1 MNTSVG
7 NKPQAEPQKPDTS
20 KPAPEKKRLKREL
33 TVRQKP
39 GTVTRFLGEMDRP
52 FLIIVLLLVCIGSI
66 AVFSAS
72 YAHSANRYGDS
83 YALAR
88 PQLMYV
94 LGGVAAMAT
103 IAAFGPLALAFLR
116 KAAYPIFFFAIGM
129 NAVVRFFGENYNGA
143 TRWLTIG
150 GIQFQPSEF
159 LKFALV
165 LICAAHTVRNRDR
178 MHTFLH
184 GVLPFG
190 IFLFLA
196 AGTTLLQSHL
206 SATIICCI
214 IVYAMMWLGGT
225 GAKFLGVVT
234 GLLAAGG
241 ASLVLWGREIIGK
254 IVPHA
259 LIRLDVWDDPFSFMS
274 NASGGKGWQPAQS
287 LYAISSGGF
296 WGLGLGQ
303 SNQKHGYLPEPYNDY
318 IFAIICE
325 EMGYFGAVLIIGLF
339 VAFAWRGFYI
349 ATHSQDKFSS
359 LLVMGIIAHVII
371 QVVLNICVVTNTIP
385 STGIS
390 LPFFSYGGTSLI
402 ILLCEMGLV
411 LAVSRYSYTEK
422 A

>member
-1 MNTSVG
+1 MAQQPTAPVG
-7 NKPQAEPQKPDTS
+7 
-20 KPAPEKKRLKREL
+20 RVRREV

-39 GTVTRFLGEMDRP
+39 STITRFIGEMDRP
-52 FLIIVLLLVCIGSI
+52 FLIIVLLLVCIGSV
-66 AVFSAS
+66 AVFSSS
-72 YAHSANRYGDS
+72 YAHAANRYGDS

-88 PQLMYV
+88 PQLGYVMLGLFFMALIVMFAPVV
-94 LGGVAAMAT
+94 LGV
-103 IAAFGPLALAFLR
+103 LR
-116 KAAYPIFFFAIGM
+116 KFPWVIYGFALVM
-129 NAVVRFFGENYNGA
+129 NAAVLFTSGGESYNGA
-143 TRWLTIG
+143 KRWLNLG
-150 GIQFQPSEF
+150 PIQFQPSEF

-165 LICAAHTVRNRDR
+165 LICVNHIIKNRDR
-178 MHTFLH
+178 MHTFRH
-184 GVLPFG
+184 GVLSFVLIGAPA
-190 IFLFLA
+190 LA
-196 AGTTLLQSHL
+196 MTLAQKHL
-206 SATIICCI
+206 SATIINCLI
-214 IVYAMMWLGGT
+214 IYTMMWLGGT
-225 GAKFLGVVT
+225 GAKFLGGV
-234 GLLAAGG
+234 AAAVIALG
-241 ASLVLWGREIIGK
+241 ASVLTYGRIIIEK

-259 LIRLDVWDDPFSFMS
+259 LDRLEVWRDPFAFMS

-318 IFAIICE
+318 IFAIFCE
-325 EMGYFGAVLIIGLF
+325 EMGYFGAVLVIGLF
-339 VAFAWRGFYI
+339 VAFAWRGFHI

-359 LLVMGIIAHVII
+359 LLVMGITAHVII

-402 ILLCEMGLV
+402 ILLCEMGLI

>member
-1 MNTSVG
+1 MN
-7 NKPQAEPQKPDTS
+7 Q
-20 KPAPEKKRLKREL
+20 PAPAKRVRREAA
-33 TVRQKP
+33 VRQKP
-39 GTVTRFLGEMDRP
+39 NTITRFIGEMDRP
-52 FLIIVLLLVCIGSI
+52 FLIIVLLLVSIGSI
-66 AVFSAS
+66 AVFSSS

-94 LGGVAAMAT
+94 FLGLAAMAALV
-103 IAAFGPLALAFLR
+103 IFAPAVLRVLRSFPKVIYVIALAMNY
-116 KAAYPIFFFAIGM
+116 AVPIFGD
-129 NAVVRFFGENYNGA
+129 NYQGA
-143 TRWLTIG
+143 TRWITIL

-165 LICAAHTVRNRDR
+165 LICVNHIVKNRDR
-178 MHTFLH
+178 MHTFRY
-184 GVLPFG
+184 GVLSFALIGLPALG
-190 IFLFLA
+190 A
-196 AGTTLLQSHL
+196 TLWQSHL
-206 SATIICCI
+206 SATIINCLI
-214 IVYAMMWLGGT
+214 LYTMMWLGGT
-225 GAKFLGVVT
+225 GAKFLGGV
-234 GLLAAGG
+234 GAAAIALAA
-241 ASLVLWGREIIGK
+241 SVLTYGK
-254 IVPHA
+254 TLIEMVVPHA
-259 LIRLDVWDDPFSFMS
+259 LVRLEVWRDPFSFMS

-318 IFAIICE
+318 IFAIFCE
-325 EMGYFGAVLIIGLF
+325 EMGFFGAVLVIGLF

-359 LLVMGIIAHVII
+359 LLVMGITAHVII
-371 QVVLNICVVTNTIP
+371 QVILNICVVTNTIP

>member
-1 MNTSVG
+1 MKTETNTPV
-7 NKPQAEPQKPDTS
+7 PRS
-20 KPAPEKKRLKREL
+20 KAKREL
-33 TVRQKP
+33 TVRQMP

-94 LGGVAAMAT
+94 LLGVSAMAA
-103 IAAFGPLALAFLR
+103 IAACGPLALGFLR
-116 KAAYPIFFFAIGM
+116 KAAYPIFLVAIAM
-129 NAVVRFFGENYNGA
+129 NAVVRFIGENYNGA

-165 LICAAHTVRNRDR
+165 LVCATHVVRNRDR
-178 MHTFLH
+178 MHTFRY

-190 IFLFLA
+190 AYLLMA
-196 AGTTLLQSHL
+196 VSTTLLQSHL

-214 IVYAMMWLGGT
+214 IVYVMMWLGGT
-225 GAKFLGVVT
+225 GAKFLGAV
-234 GLLAAGG
+234 GAAIVAAG
-241 ASLVLWGREIIGK
+241 ASLIMWGREIIAK
-254 IVPHA
+254 VVPHA
-259 LIRLDVWDDPFSFMS
+259 LTRLDVWEDPFSFMS

-325 EMGYFGAVLIIGLF
+325 EMGFFGAVLIIGLF
-339 VAFAWRGFYI
+339 AAFAWRGFHI

-371 QVVLNICVVTNTIP
+371 QVILNICVVTNTIP

>member
-1 MNTSVG
+1 MATEQNTPVS
-7 NKPQAEPQKPDTS
+7 
-20 KPAPEKKRLKREL
+20 PAPRTRAKREL
-33 TVRQKP
+33 AVRQRP

-94 LGGVAAMAT
+94 LLGVTAMAV
-103 IAAFGPLALAFLR
+103 IAAFGPFVLGFLR
-116 KAAYPIFFFAIGM
+116 KAAYPVFFVAIGM
-129 NAVVRFFGENYNGA
+129 NAVVRFIGENYNGA
-143 TRWLTIG
+143 TRWIVIA

-165 LICAAHTVRNRDR
+165 LICATHVVRNRDR
-178 MHTFLH
+178 MHTFRY

-190 IFLFLA
+190 VFLLMA
-196 AGTTLLQSHL
+196 VSTTLLQSHL

-214 IVYAMMWLGGT
+214 IVYVMMWLGGT
-225 GAKFLGVVT
+225 GAKFLGAVGALIV
-234 GLLAAGG
+234 AAGV
-241 ASLVLWGREIIGK
+241 SLVMWGREIIAMV
-254 IVPHA
+254 VPHA
-259 LIRLDVWDDPFSFMS
+259 LQRLDVWEDPFSFMS

-325 EMGYFGAVLIIGLF
+325 EMGFFGAVLIIGLF
-339 VAFAWRGFYI
+339 AAFAWRGFYI

-371 QVVLNICVVTNTIP
+371 QVILNICVVTNTIP

>member
-1 MNTSVG
+1 M
-7 NKPQAEPQKPDTS
+7 KEPAET
-20 KPAPEKKRLKREL
+20 KPAVTRVKREMTL
-33 TVRQKP
+33 RQKP

-88 PQLMYV
+88 PQLGYV
-94 LGGVAAMAT
+94 LGGVTLMAI
-103 IAAFGPLALAFLR
+103 IAAFGPVVLGVLR
-116 KAAYPIFFFAIGM
+116 KAAYPIFFAAIAM
-129 NAVVRFFGENYNGA
+129 NAVVRFIGQNYNGA
-143 TRWLTIG
+143 TRWIIIA

-165 LICAAHTVRNRDR
+165 LICATHTVRNRDR
-178 MHTFLH
+178 MHTFRY

-190 IFLFLA
+190 FFLLSA
-196 AGTTLLQSHL
+196 VATTLMQSHL

-214 IVYAMMWLGGT
+214 IVYVMMWLGGT

-234 GLLAAGG
+234 GFIAAGG
-241 ASLVLWGREIIGK
+241 AALVLWGRKIIK
-254 IVPHA
+254 LIVPHA
-259 LIRLDVWDDPFSFMS
+259 LIRLDVWEDPFSFMS

>member
-1 MNTSVG
+1 M
-7 NKPQAEPQKPDTS
+7 
-20 KPAPEKKRLKREL
+20 
-33 TVRQKP
+33 
-39 GTVTRFLGEMDRP
+39 
-52 FLIIVLLLVCIGSI
+52 
-66 AVFSAS
+66 
-72 YAHSANRYGDS
+72 
-83 YALAR
+83 
-88 PQLMYV
+88 
-94 LGGVAAMAT
+94 
-103 IAAFGPLALAFLR
+103 
-116 KAAYPIFFFAIGM
+116 
-129 NAVVRFFGENYNGA
+129 
-143 TRWLTIG
+143 LTIG

-165 LICAAHTVRNRDR
+165 LVCATHVVRNRDR
-178 MHTFLH
+178 MHTVRY

-190 IFLFLA
+190 AYLLMA
-196 AGTTLLQSHL
+196 VSTTLLQSHL

-214 IVYAMMWLGGT
+214 IVYVMMWLGGT
-225 GAKFLGVVT
+225 GAKFLGAV
-234 GLLAAGG
+234 GAAIVAAG
-241 ASLVLWGREIIGK
+241 ASLIMWGREIIEK
-254 IVPHA
+254 VVPHA
-259 LIRLDVWDDPFSFMS
+259 LTRLDVWEDPFSFMS

-325 EMGYFGAVLIIGLF
+325 EMGFFGAVLIIGLF
-339 VAFAWRGFYI
+339 AAFAWRGFHI

-371 QVVLNICVVTNTIP
+371 QVILNICVVTNTIP

>member
-1 MNTSVG
+1 MQQNV
-7 NKPQAEPQKPDTS
+7 
-20 KPAPEKKRLKREL
+20 KKASADISAKRIRREEH
-33 TVRQKP
+33 VRQRP
-39 GTVTRFLGEMDRP
+39 STVTRFLGEMDRP
-52 FLIIVLLLVCIGSI
+52 FLIIVLLLVSVGSV
-66 AVFSAS
+66 AVFSSS
-72 YAHSANRYGDS
+72 YAHSAQRYGDS

-94 LGGVAAMAT
+94 LLGLCAMAA
-103 IAAFGPLALAFLR
+103 IAAFGPVVLAALRKFSFPIYLVALAMNY
-116 KAAYPIFFFAIGM
+116 AVPIF
-129 NAVVRFFGENYNGA
+129 GEHYMGA
-143 TRWLTIG
+143 TRWLQIG
-150 GIQFQPSEF
+150 PIQFQPSEF

-165 LICAAHTVRNRDR
+165 LVCVNHIVKNRDR
-178 MHTFLH
+178 MHSFRY
-184 GVLPFG
+184 GVISFALYGLPALG
-190 IFLFLA
+190 A
-196 AGTTLLQSHL
+196 TLWQSHL
-206 SATIICCI
+206 SATIINCLI
-214 IVYAMMWLGGT
+214 LYTMMWLGGT
-225 GAKFLGVVT
+225 GAKFLGAVAAAVVA
-234 GLLAAGG
+234 LAA
-241 ASLVLWGREIIGK
+241 SVLTFGK
-254 IVPHA
+254 TLIEMVVPHA
-259 LIRLDVWDDPFSFMS
+259 LQRLEVWHDPFSYMS

-318 IFAIICE
+318 IFAIFCE
-325 EMGYFGAVLIIGLF
+325 EMGFFGAVLVIGLF

-359 LLVMGIIAHVII
+359 LLVMGITAHVII

>member
-1 MNTSVG
+1 M
-7 NKPQAEPQKPDTS
+7 
-20 KPAPEKKRLKREL
+20 
-33 TVRQKP
+33 P

-94 LGGVAAMAT
+94 LLGVSAMAA
-103 IAAFGPLALAFLR
+103 IAACGPLALGFLR
-116 KAAYPIFFFAIGM
+116 KAAYPIFLVAIAM
-129 NAVVRFFGENYNGA
+129 NAVVRFIGENYNGA

-165 LICAAHTVRNRDR
+165 LVCATHVVRNRDR
-178 MHTFLH
+178 MHTFRY

-190 IFLFLA
+190 AYLLMA
-196 AGTTLLQSHL
+196 VSTTLLQSHL

-214 IVYAMMWLGGT
+214 IVYVMMWLGGT
-225 GAKFLGVVT
+225 GAKFLGAV
-234 GLLAAGG
+234 GAAIVAAG
-241 ASLVLWGREIIGK
+241 ASLIMWGREIIEK
-254 IVPHA
+254 VVPHA
-259 LIRLDVWDDPFSFMS
+259 LTRLDVWEDPFSFMS

-325 EMGYFGAVLIIGLF
+325 EMGFFGAVLIIGLF
-339 VAFAWRGFYI
+339 AAFAWRGFHI

-371 QVVLNICVVTNTIP
+371 QVILNICVVTNTIP

>member
-1 MNTSVG
+1 MAQQTT
-7 NKPQAEPQKPDTS
+7 A
-20 KPAPEKKRLKREL
+20 PAKRVRREAA
-33 TVRQKP
+33 VRQKP
-39 GTVTRFLGEMDRP
+39 STITRFIGEMDRP
-52 FLIIVLLLVCIGSI
+52 FLIIVLLLVSIGSI
-66 AVFSAS
+66 AVFSSS

-94 LGGVAAMAT
+94 FLGIAAMALLVMFAPAVLRVLHDFPKV
-103 IAAFGPLALAFLR
+103 IYLVALAMNY
-116 KAAYPIFFFAIGM
+116 AVPIFGD
-129 NAVVRFFGENYNGA
+129 NYQGA
-143 TRWLTIG
+143 TRWITIL

-165 LICAAHTVRNRDR
+165 LICVNHIVKNRDR
-178 MHTFLH
+178 MHTFRY
-184 GVLPFG
+184 GVLSFALIGLPALG
-190 IFLFLA
+190 A
-196 AGTTLLQSHL
+196 TLWQSHL
-206 SATIICCI
+206 SATIINCLI
-214 IVYAMMWLGGT
+214 LYTMMWLGGT
-225 GAKFLGVVT
+225 GAKFLGGVAAAAIA
-234 GLLAAGG
+234 LAG
-241 ASLVLWGREIIGK
+241 SVLTYGRTLIEMV
-254 IVPHA
+254 VPHA
-259 LIRLDVWDDPFSFMS
+259 LDRLEVWRDPFSFMS

-318 IFAIICE
+318 IFAIFCE
-325 EMGYFGAVLIIGLF
+325 EMGFFGAVLVIGLF
-339 VAFAWRGFYI
+339 AAFAWRGFYI

-359 LLVMGIIAHVII
+359 LLVMGITAHVII
-371 QVVLNICVVTNTIP
+371 QVILNICVVTNTIP

>member
-1 MNTSVG
+1 MN
-7 NKPQAEPQKPDTS
+7 Q
-20 KPAPEKKRLKREL
+20 PAPAKRVRREVA
-33 TVRQKP
+33 VRQKP
-39 GTVTRFLGEMDRP
+39 NTITRFIGEMDRP

-66 AVFSAS
+66 AVFSSS

-88 PQLMYV
+88 PQIGYV
-94 LGGVAAMAT
+94 MLGLFFMGLLVLFAPAVLRVLHDFPKL
-103 IAAFGPLALAFLR
+103 IYIIALAMNY
-116 KAAYPIFFFAIGM
+116 AVPIFGD
-129 NAVVRFFGENYNGA
+129 NYQGA
-143 TRWLTIG
+143 TRWITIL

-165 LICAAHTVRNRDR
+165 LICVNHIVKNRDR
-178 MHTFLH
+178 MHTFRY
-184 GVLPFG
+184 GVLSFALIGLPAIG
-190 IFLFLA
+190 A
-196 AGTTLLQSHL
+196 TLWQSHL
-206 SATIICCI
+206 SATIINCLI
-214 IVYAMMWLGGT
+214 LYTMMWLGGT
-225 GAKFLGVVT
+225 GAKFLGGV
-234 GLLAAGG
+234 GAAAIALAA
-241 ASLVLWGREIIGK
+241 SILTYGK
-254 IVPHA
+254 TLIEMVVPHA
-259 LIRLDVWDDPFSFMS
+259 LVRLEVWRDPFSFMS

-318 IFAIICE
+318 IFAIFCE
-325 EMGYFGAVLIIGLF
+325 EMGYFGAVLVIGLF
-339 VAFAWRGFYI
+339 AAFAWRGFYI

-359 LLVMGIIAHVII
+359 LLVMGITAHVII
-371 QVVLNICVVTNTIP
+371 QVILNICVVTNTIP

>member
-1 MNTSVG
+1 MKTETNTPV
-7 NKPQAEPQKPDTS
+7 PRS
-20 KPAPEKKRLKREL
+20 KAKREL
-33 TVRQKP
+33 TVRQMP

-94 LGGVAAMAT
+94 LLGVSAMAA
-103 IAAFGPLALAFLR
+103 IAACGPLALGFLR
-116 KAAYPIFFFAIGM
+116 KAAYPIFLVAIAM
-129 NAVVRFFGENYNGA
+129 NAVVRFIGENYNGA

-165 LICAAHTVRNRDR
+165 LVCATHVVRNRDR
-178 MHTFLH
+178 MHTFRY

-190 IFLFLA
+190 AYLLMA
-196 AGTTLLQSHL
+196 VSTTLLQSHL

-214 IVYAMMWLGGT
+214 IVYVMMWLGGT
-225 GAKFLGVVT
+225 GAKFLGAV
-234 GLLAAGG
+234 GAAIVAAG
-241 ASLVLWGREIIGK
+241 ASLIMWGREIIEK
-254 IVPHA
+254 VVPHA
-259 LIRLDVWDDPFSFMS
+259 LTRLDVWEDPFSFMS

-325 EMGYFGAVLIIGLF
+325 EMGFFGAVLIIGLF
-339 VAFAWRGFYI
+339 AAFAWRGFHI

-371 QVVLNICVVTNTIP
+371 QVILNICVVTNTIP

>member
-1 MNTSVG
+1 MN
-7 NKPQAEPQKPDTS
+7 Q
-20 KPAPEKKRLKREL
+20 PAPAKRVRREVA
-33 TVRQKP
+33 VRQKP
-39 GTVTRFLGEMDRP
+39 NTITRFIGEMDRP
-52 FLIIVLLLVCIGSI
+52 FLIIVLLLVSIGSI
-66 AVFSAS
+66 AVFSSS

-94 LGGVAAMAT
+94 FLGLAAMAALV
-103 IAAFGPLALAFLR
+103 IFAPAVLRVLRSFSKVIYVIALAMNY
-116 KAAYPIFFFAIGM
+116 AVPIFGD
-129 NAVVRFFGENYNGA
+129 NYQGA
-143 TRWLTIG
+143 TRWITIL

-165 LICAAHTVRNRDR
+165 LICVNHIVKNRDR
-178 MHTFLH
+178 MHTFRY
-184 GVLPFG
+184 GVLSFALIGLPALG
-190 IFLFLA
+190 A
-196 AGTTLLQSHL
+196 TLWQSHL
-206 SATIICCI
+206 SATIINCLI
-214 IVYAMMWLGGT
+214 LYTMMWLGGT
-225 GAKFLGVVT
+225 GAKFLGGV
-234 GLLAAGG
+234 GAAAIALAA
-241 ASLVLWGREIIGK
+241 SVLTYGK
-254 IVPHA
+254 TLIEMIVPHA
-259 LIRLDVWDDPFSFMS
+259 LVRLEVWRDPFSFMS

-318 IFAIICE
+318 IFAIFCE
-325 EMGYFGAVLIIGLF
+325 EMGFFGAVLVIGLF

-359 LLVMGIIAHVII
+359 LLVMGITAHVII
-371 QVVLNICVVTNTIP
+371 QVILNICVVTNTIP

>member
-1 MNTSVG
+1 MKET
-7 NKPQAEPQKPDTS
+7 AET
-20 KPAPEKKRLKREL
+20 KPAATRVKREMTL
-33 TVRQKP
+33 RQKP

-103 IAAFGPLALAFLR
+103 IAAFGPVALAFLR
-116 KAAYPIFFFAIGM
+116 KAAYPIFFVAIAM
-129 NAVVRFFGENYNGA
+129 NAVVRFIGENYNGA

-165 LICAAHTVRNRDR
+165 LICATHTVRNRDR
-178 MHTFLH
+178 MHTFRY

-190 IFLFLA
+190 IFLLMA
-196 AGTTLLQSHL
+196 VATTLMQSHL
-206 SATIICCI
+206 SATIINCI
-214 IVYAMMWLGGT
+214 IVYVMMWLGGT

-234 GLLAAGG
+234 TFIAAAG
-241 ASLVLWGREIIGK
+241 ASLLMWGREIIAMV
-254 IVPHA
+254 VPHA
-259 LIRLDVWDDPFSFMS
+259 LIRLDVWEDPFSFMS

>member
-1 MNTSVG
+1 M
-7 NKPQAEPQKPDTS
+7 
-20 KPAPEKKRLKREL
+20 
-33 TVRQKP
+33 P

-94 LGGVAAMAT
+94 LLGVSAMAA
-103 IAAFGPLALAFLR
+103 IAACGPLALGFLR
-116 KAAYPIFFFAIGM
+116 KAAYPIFLVAIAM
-129 NAVVRFFGENYNGA
+129 NAVVRFIGENYNGA

-165 LICAAHTVRNRDR
+165 LVCATHVVRNRDR
-178 MHTFLH
+178 MHTFRY

-190 IFLFLA
+190 AYLLMA
-196 AGTTLLQSHL
+196 VSTTLLQSHL

-214 IVYAMMWLGGT
+214 IVYVMMWLGGT
-225 GAKFLGVVT
+225 GAKFLGAV
-234 GLLAAGG
+234 GAAIVAAG
-241 ASLVLWGREIIGK
+241 ASLIMWGREIIAK
-254 IVPHA
+254 VVPHA
-259 LIRLDVWDDPFSFMS
+259 LTRLDVWEDPFSFMS

-325 EMGYFGAVLIIGLF
+325 EMGFFGAVLIIGLF
-339 VAFAWRGFYI
+339 AAFAWRGFHI

-371 QVVLNICVVTNTIP
+371 QVILNICVVTNTIP